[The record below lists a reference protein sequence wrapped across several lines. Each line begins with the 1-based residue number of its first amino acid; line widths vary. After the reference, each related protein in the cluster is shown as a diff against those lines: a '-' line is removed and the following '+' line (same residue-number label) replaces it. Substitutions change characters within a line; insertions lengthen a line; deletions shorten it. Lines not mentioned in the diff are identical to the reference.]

1 MHDDEIPPSVVDL
14 KDLCISE
21 PRSDTVQEGGLG
33 KVRNIQWKQGNALQ
47 VKED

>member
-1 MHDDEIPPSVVDL
+1 MDGDKIPPSVVDL

-21 PRSDTVQEGGLG
+21 SQSDTVQEGGIG
-33 KVRNIQWKQGNALQ
+33 KVRNIQWKQGNAFQ